1 MGFHDVCRLH
11 RQGSTYYVVPS
22 LVPPSS
28 CASAAMP
35 PAPTFSCLST
45 TPMQATMPQL
55 LAPPAMSPPQMH
67 SVSSVA
73 PPPTLPPVLQAGL
86 APFVGIDCSQHE
98 DSDASTTDGCPED
111 CASSDDLACFLHNS
125 SSDFED
131 SPFLRSGGFS
141 DMLTHAADEGAS
153 ACIDSFD
160 ENVTSKACDIIRNTF
175 IHFAEPKLPQHGA
188 RH

>member
-1 MGFHDVCRLH
+1 
-11 RQGSTYYVVPS
+11 
-22 LVPPSS
+22 
-28 CASAAMP
+28 
-35 PAPTFSCLST
+35 
-45 TPMQATMPQL
+45 MQATMPQL

-188 RH
+188 RHRARSLPKNIRIVAAATRSSSPCSTSRFSWADEDPYDCSLDMDSLW